1 MADRP
6 EVPPLRLEARR
17 AEESPAASGPAS
29 PIERDA
35 NILRALEEAN
45 AGMEESRAPGAGERP
60 VAVPEAAPHAVDDVG
75 EGQTQRP
82 RHFGALS
89 QRQTSRSTGRHSSL
103 TKRENA
109 PRATARTT
117 SREQPPATSAQSTA
131 RRSAI
136 NIAPAFLIF
145 HTRLPTTRTIEKL
158 SPQDCRRGGK
168 RGQRR
173 SPKVRLPHRFCR
185 RLPRPSDH
193 PTRCHGGPCSTRHAE
208 RR

>member
-60 VAVPEAAPHAVDDVG
+60 VAVPEAAPHADNDVG

-117 SREQPPATSAQSTA
+117 AREQPPATSAQSK
-131 RRSAI
+131 
-136 NIAPAFLIF
+136 AFAKNQAHHAFFTVSCWCSSIGY
-145 HTRLPTTRTIEKL
+145 TKGVVYWYITL
-158 SPQDCRRGGK
+158 SDFP
-168 RGQRR
+168 
-173 SPKVRLPHRFCR
+173 
-185 RLPRPSDH
+185 
-193 PTRCHGGPCSTRHAE
+193 
-208 RR
+208 